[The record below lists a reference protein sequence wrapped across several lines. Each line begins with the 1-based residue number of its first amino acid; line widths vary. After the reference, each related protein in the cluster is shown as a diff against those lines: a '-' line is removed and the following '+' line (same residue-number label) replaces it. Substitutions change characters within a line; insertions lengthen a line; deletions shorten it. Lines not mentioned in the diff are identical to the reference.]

1 MKPALVFDTP
11 NGRARVVS
19 VADARELDVWRAS
32 LRHLA
37 KDHRYY
43 ELIDATLGFDCRCL
57 ILEDHAGRARAAQPF
72 FVVDQDLV
80 AAAPAWLRACAGAV
94 RRVAPRALRMRMLM
108 AGCAAGEGH
117 PGAESADE
125 QRWLAATAGE
135 VLLRAAPR
143 LGASLVVWKDVPAR
157 YRPAFAGYER
167 FARMASMPATR
178 IALDGAD
185 WEEFM
190 ARHLGHAMRKN
201 LRRKFRAL
209 TDAPPIGME
218 VVNSVAGIE
227 HEVHALYAQVLAKA
241 RLRFERLTPEF
252 LLQLGERMPDRARF
266 FLWRQEGRL
275 VACSIALV
283 HDGVLYDEYLGL
295 DYRVALDLHLYFTTF
310 RDMVSWALAQRL
322 RAYHSTPLNYAPKLR
337 LGFTLEP
344 LDLYLAHPRISFGA
358 PIRRLLRLLLRLLEP
373 VRGEPVLREFP
384 NAHELHS

>member
-19 VADARELDVWRAS
+19 IAEARGLDVWRAS

-43 ELIDATLGFDCRCL
+43 ELVDATLGFDCRCL

-80 AAAPAWLRACAGAV
+80 VAAPAWLRACVGAV

-117 PGAESADE
+117 PGAETAADVE
-125 QRWLAATAGE
+125 TAGGI
-135 VLLRAAPR
+135 LLRAAR
-143 LGASLVVWKDVPAR
+143 HLGAALVVWKDVPAR
-157 YRPAFAGYER
+157 YRPAFAGLAR

-190 ARHLGHAMRKN
+190 ARHLSHAMRKN
-201 LRRKFRAL
+201 LRRKFRAPA
-209 TDAPPIGME
+209 DAPPIAME
-218 VVNSVAGIE
+218 VLDSVAGIE

-241 RLRFERLTPEF
+241 RLTFERLTPEF
-252 LLQLGERMPDRARF
+252 LRQLGERMPDRARF
-266 FLWRQEGRL
+266 FLWRRQGRL
-275 VACSIALV
+275 VACSVALV

-310 RDMVSWALAQRL
+310 RDMVSWALARGL
-322 RAYHSTPLNYAPKLR
+322 RAYHSTPLNYAPKLH
-337 LGFTLEP
+337 LGFTLAP
-344 LDLYLAHPRISFGA
+344 LDIYLAHPRITLGA
-358 PIRRLLRLLLRLLEP
+358 PLLRLLRLVEP
-373 VRGEPVLREFP
+373 ARGEPVLRAFP